1 MHAILELINYFGIVI
16 NCIIICSPHIS
27 ALVIWTPLPQGI
39 GEGREGEGTFAWW
52 VWKPMKFLDTRGKNI
67 EQSSLGTQLNK
78 PKFITMWSAN
88 KSNLNPLLIPLVGWE
103 SESVHSPHLPR
114 ERKLVNMSQLSLLFP
129 AMTRV
134 GVGMGE
140 KGETDLNKTNKYF
153 SFIHHHDL
161 KYPSTATISAVFL
174 IFSMHLSAPS
184 GKALSLTLFW
194 KGKWWMHRTQA
205 RFPLTQ
211 AACSSL
217 LGGGW
222 GRAGLKLNWGINICK
237 EAVQIPLFGVKIK
250 GVICS
255 KTDTDCIVL
264 KWSQNFFFWNN
275 LWAFIN
281 PFTAKG
287 KFD

>member
-88 KSNLNPLLIPLVGWE
+88 KSNLLIPLVGWE

-114 ERKLVNMSQLSLLFP
+114 KHKLVNMSQLSLLFP

-140 KGETDLNKTNKYF
+140 EGETDLNKTNKYF

-174 IFSMHLSAPS
+174 IFSMHLSHPQGKPCPWFFS
-184 GKALSLTLFW
+184 GRVSGGCTIHRQDFPWHRLPALLYWVVGGVGQGWNWIGASIF
-194 KGKWWMHRTQA
+194 A
-205 RFPLTQ
+205 RKQYKSRYL
-211 AACSSL
+211 
-217 LGGGW
+217 
-222 GRAGLKLNWGINICK
+222 
-237 EAVQIPLFGVKIK
+237 V
-250 GVICS
+250 S
-255 KTDTDCIVL
+255 KSKVSYVTRLIQTV
-264 KWSQNFFFWNN
+264 
-275 LWAFIN
+275 
-281 PFTAKG
+281 
-287 KFD
+287 